1 MSESSILKYV
11 HVNSVNRRAGDTK
24 SRLTVQVPQGLEN
37 CSRVALKS
45 FSIPNTFPN
54 TVNKKIEWI
63 EMVQTVES
71 GSNKWKS
78 ALFTIRLDDL
88 NPDQQYID
96 NLTLQSVLQT
106 KFNNEANAFIEKTDI
121 SEDGLAFTNSGQLNH
136 QVGTETEMPITI
148 TYDSENFIFKISGK
162 QNSATKHK
170 FMILYDDESDE
181 SLWPTMGYDSQ
192 KLIKQ
197 NEISQFLSESYQ
209 SLVNSPTALDYNN
222 GNNLLLKD
230 LYAKDMRDVAENTEK
245 FRSIYAPHAS
255 KHENHIGKINLSSDL
270 ASDSFIMGDN
280 GILRNTDILES
291 IVNNIPKFSY
301 IHHAAD
307 TLYFHN
313 LNRSDV
319 TKFDL
324 RLYQGDDMKQ
334 LVDEVLPDWNAVLV
348 FEQNIEIEYHRRE
361 TERLNDYAY
370 TVGHPT
376 R

>member
-1 MSESSILKYV
+1 M
-11 HVNSVNRRAGDTK
+11 VNAK
-24 SRLTVQVPQGLEN
+24 VQ
-37 CSRVALKS
+37 
-45 FSIPNTFPN
+45 
-54 TVNKKIEWI
+54 WI

-71 GSNKWKS
+71 GNNKWKA

-121 SEDGLAFTNSGQLNH
+121 SEDGLAFTNSGQLSH
-136 QVGTETEMPITI
+136 TVGTENTMPITI
-148 TYDSENFIFKISGK
+148 TYDSEKFVFKISGK

-170 FMILYDDESDE
+170 FMILYDDESDA
-181 SLWPTMGYDSQ
+181 SLWPTMGYNSQ
-192 KLIKQ
+192 KLIKK
-197 NEISQFLSESYQ
+197 NEISQLLSESYQ

-230 LYAKDMRDVAENTEK
+230 LYGKDMRDVTENTEK
-245 FRSIYAPHAS
+245 IRSIYAGHAS
-255 KHENHIGKINLSSDL
+255 KHENHIGKINLCSDL

-280 GILRNTDILES
+280 GILRKTDILES
-291 IVNNIPKFSY
+291 IVNDVAKFSY

-313 LNRSDV
+313 LNRADV

-324 RLYQGDDMKQ
+324 RLYEGDDMKA

-348 FEQNIEIEYHRRE
+348 FEQNLEIEYHKEE
-361 TERLNDYAY
+361 TARLNDYAY
-370 TVGHPT
+370 TLGHPT

>member
-54 TVNKKIEWI
+54 MVNATIQWI

-71 GSNKWKS
+71 GSNKWKA
-78 ALFTIRLDDL
+78 ALFTIKLNDL

-121 SEDGLAFTNSGQLNH
+121 SDDGLVFINSGFSH
-136 QVGTETEMPITI
+136 TVGTENEMPITI
-148 TYDSENFIFKISGK
+148 TYDSENFLFKISGK
-162 QNSATKHK
+162 QNSGTKHK

-192 KLIKQ
+192 KLIKK

-230 LYAKDMRDVAENTEK
+230 LYGKDMRDVAENTEK
-245 FRSIYAPHAS
+245 FRSIYAPHVS
-255 KHENHIGKINLSSDL
+255 KHENHLSKINLSSDL

-291 IVNNIPKFSY
+291 IVNNVPKFSY

-348 FEQNIEIEYHRRE
+348 FEQNLEIEYHKDQ
-361 TERLNDYAY
+361 TARLNDYAY
-370 TVGHPT
+370 TLGHPT

>member
-1 MSESSILKYV
+1 MSETQTSKYV
-11 HVNSVNRRAGDTK
+11 HIDSINRRAGETK
-24 SRLTVQVPQGLEN
+24 SRVTVQVPQGLEN

-54 TVNKKIEWI
+54 MINKKIEWI
-63 EMVQTVES
+63 ELVQTVE
-71 GSNKWKS
+71 GGNNKWKS

-106 KFNNEANAFIEKTDI
+106 KFNNEASAFIEKTDI
-121 SEDGLAFTNSGQLNH
+121 SDDGLAFTNSGQLSH
-136 QVGTETEMPITI
+136 TVGGENEMPITI
-148 TYDSENFIFKISGK
+148 TYDSEKFVFKISGK

-170 FMILYDDESDE
+170 FMILFDDESDA
-181 SLWPTMGYDSQ
+181 SLWPTMGYNSQ
-192 KLIKQ
+192 KLIKK
-197 NEISQFLSESYQ
+197 NEISQLLSESYQ

-230 LYAKDMRDVAENTEK
+230 LYGKDMRDVTENTEK
-245 FRSIYAPHAS
+245 IRSIYAGHAS
-255 KHENHIGKINLSSDL
+255 KHENHIGKINLCSDL

-280 GILRNTDILES
+280 GILRKTDMLES
-291 IVNNIPKFSY
+291 IVNDVAKFSY

-313 LNRSDV
+313 LNRADV

-324 RLYQGDDMKQ
+324 RLYEGDDMKA

-348 FEQNIEIEYHRRE
+348 FEQNLEIEYHKEE
-361 TERLNDYAY
+361 TARLNDYAY
-370 TVGHPT
+370 TLGHPT